1 VIASFVGLSVLMP
14 NSLELLFEAKMKTK
28 KLYFKNFPINEKITN
43 NELAHKFLGV
53 LWHKEGVPMS
63 WPLLGLVTT
72 KEKYQRMV
80 KAHEID
86 LACARIK
93 NKKVFVKMEGTIKS
107 LWL

>member
-1 VIASFVGLSVLMP
+1 
-14 NSLELLFEAKMKTK
+14 MKKSPTMN
-28 KLYFKNFPINEKITN
+28 LHTI
-43 NELAHKFLGV
+43 FLGYCGI
-53 LWHKEGVPMS
+53 KKGVPMS

-80 KAHEID
+80 KAHQID

-93 NKKVFVKMEGTIKS
+93 NKKIFVKMEGIIKS

>member
-1 VIASFVGLSVLMP
+1 
-14 NSLELLFEAKMKTK
+14 
-28 KLYFKNFPINEKITN
+28 
-43 NELAHKFLGV
+43 
-53 LWHKEGVPMS
+53 VPMS